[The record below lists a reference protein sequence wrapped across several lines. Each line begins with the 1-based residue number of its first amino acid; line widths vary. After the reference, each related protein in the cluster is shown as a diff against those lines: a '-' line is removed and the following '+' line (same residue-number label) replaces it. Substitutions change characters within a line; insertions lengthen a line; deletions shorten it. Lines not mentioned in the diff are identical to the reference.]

1 MPAFVS
7 HVHLIQSLK
16 RIPEERTMS
25 VENLLSL
32 GAYLGLLVL
41 LTPLLG
47 RYLAQSL
54 SGQRVFLSP
63 LVRPIELFV
72 YRVCLIDE
80 SHEMHWRKYAS
91 SLLWFSI
98 VGIAS
103 LWLMQ
108 VMQHELPLNPQ
119 NQGAVPWLLALNTAI
134 SFVTNTNWQAY
145 SGENTLSYFTQ
156 AMGLGVHNFTSAAV
170 GVAVLLALIRG
181 LTRKNSATIGN
192 FFVDVV
198 RSFLYVLLP
207 LSLLCAFFLVS
218 QGVLQ
223 NFSPYVAARTIEGHE
238 QILPMGPVASQ
249 VAIKQLGTN
258 GGGFFGVNSAHPFE
272 NPTPLSNF
280 IELLALLLIPS
291 ALIHMFGLLTNQKR
305 HARTLFAVVSVVFM
319 ASLIISL
326 WAETR
331 PNPAVGTDVQLVG
344 KEVRFGVS
352 SSILWSTATTAASN
366 GSVNAMHD
374 SLSPC
379 ASGIAM
385 TLMLL
390 GEVIF
395 GGVGSGLYGLIMFV
409 FLTVFLAGLM
419 VGRSPQYL
427 GKKIEP
433 FEMQMALLA
442 LIIPSAVVLLGA
454 SISVVVVDGLKGLL
468 NHGPHGL
475 SEILYAWA
483 SAANNNGSAMGGLNV
498 NTDYYNIGLGLAM
511 LVGRF
516 FVIVPVVAIAGSL
529 AQKKILPETAATLK
543 THTPLFATL
552 LIFVMLIIGALT
564 FFPVLVLGPI
574 AEHFLM
580 MAQRTF

>member
-1 MPAFVS
+1 
-7 HVHLIQSLK
+7 
-16 RIPEERTMS
+16 MS

-32 GAYLGLLVL
+32 GAYLGLLAI
-41 LTPLLG
+41 LTPWLG

-54 SGQRVFLSP
+54 SGQRVILSP
-63 LVRPIELFV
+63 LIRPLERCI

-80 SHEMHWRKYAS
+80 SQEMHWRKYVS
-91 SLLWFSI
+91 SMLWFSV
-98 VGIAS
+98 VGTIS

-108 VMQHELPLNPQ
+108 IIQHELPLNPQ
-119 NQGAVPWLLALNTAI
+119 GQNAVPWLLALNTAI

-156 AMGLGVHNFTSAAV
+156 TVGLGVQNFASAAV
-170 GVAVLLALIRG
+170 GVAVLLALTRG
-181 LTRKNSATIGN
+181 LTRKNSPTIGN
-192 FFVDVV
+192 FFVDIV

-207 LSLLCAFFLVS
+207 LSLLCAVFLVS
-218 QGVLQ
+218 QGVIQ
-223 NFSPYVAARTIEGHE
+223 NFSPYVTAITIEG
-238 QILPMGPVASQ
+238 QTQVLPMGPVASQ

-280 IELLALLLIPS
+280 IQLLAILLIPS

-305 HARTLFAVVSVVFM
+305 HARTLLAVVSVVFV
-319 ASLIISL
+319 ASLMISL

-331 PNPAVGTDVQLVG
+331 PNVALGIDKQLVG
-344 KEVRFGVS
+344 KEVRFGIS

-374 SLSPC
+374 SLSPI

-385 TLMLL
+385 VLMLL

-427 GKKIEP
+427 GKKIEA

-442 LIIPSAVVLLGA
+442 LIIPSAVVLMGA
-454 SISVVVVDGLKGLL
+454 SISVTSAEGLKGLL

-483 SAANNNGSAMGGLNV
+483 SAANNNGSAMAGLNV
-498 NTDYYNIGLGLAM
+498 NTDYYNLGLGMAM
-511 LVGRF
+511 MVGRF
-516 FVIVPVVAIAGSL
+516 FVIVPVLAIAGSL
-529 AQKKILPETAATLK
+529 AQKKIVPETGVTLK

-552 LIFVMLIIGALT
+552 LTFVMVIIGALT
-564 FFPVLVLGPI
+564 FFPVLVLGPV
-574 AEHFLM
+574 AEHLLM